1 MMTNNMSAAVHTLV
15 EIVVVEGDEK
25 KECKDARTRP
35 EDAWIACRCH
45 YTNKKKAT
53 AEAMIVRGASADM
66 AYYKGMGLLRIGRG
80 LYCVRWGDVR
90 GLHFWKRLCD
100 TPSEARQR
108 FNLTHLRYANRQ
120 AIGLCLYDNYSI
132 ILQRARADNDDGLF
146 SSSSLTTTF
155 IVCLWRIQRSVRAFL
170 AARRRQRAMAF
181 ALACHRRRLLPPV
194 ELVDAILLP
203 LMMTATIIIKPQQP
217 QPAAAAAGGA
227 WSRRD

>member
-1 MMTNNMSAAVHTLV
+1 MNMSAAAQTLV
-15 EIVVVEGDEK
+15 EVVVVVEADEK
-25 KECKDARTRP
+25 EECKDARTRP

-53 AEAMIVRGASADM
+53 AEAMIVRGASVDM
-66 AYYKGMGLLRIGRG
+66 AYYKGMGLLRMARG

-90 GLHFWKRLCD
+90 GIHFWKRLCD
-100 TPSEARQR
+100 TPAEARQR

-132 ILQRARADNDDGLF
+132 ILQRARADNDDGFF
-146 SSSSLTTTF
+146 SSSSTTTF

-170 AARRRQRAMAF
+170 AARRRRRAMAF

-203 LMMTATIIIKPQQP
+203 LMMIAMIKPQQP
-217 QPAAAAAGGA
+217 QPAAAAAAGGA
-227 WSRRD
+227 